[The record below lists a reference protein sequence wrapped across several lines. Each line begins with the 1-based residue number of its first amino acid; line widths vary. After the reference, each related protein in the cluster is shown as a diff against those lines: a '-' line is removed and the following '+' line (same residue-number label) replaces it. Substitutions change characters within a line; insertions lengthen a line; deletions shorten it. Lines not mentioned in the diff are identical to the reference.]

1 MIDERERATMV
12 STEQNQKPMMQ
23 RLYDRV
29 WLLAI
34 LALLFW
40 AVTYLVWGL
49 IDIFSIP
56 SG

>member
-1 MIDERERATMV
+1 MV